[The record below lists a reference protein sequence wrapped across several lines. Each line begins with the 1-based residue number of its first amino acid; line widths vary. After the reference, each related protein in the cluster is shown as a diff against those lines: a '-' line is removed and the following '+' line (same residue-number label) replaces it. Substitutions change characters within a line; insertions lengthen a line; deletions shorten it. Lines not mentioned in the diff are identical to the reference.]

1 MIPLGFSMKDLTK
14 GSIAG
19 HLLQF
24 ASFIALTTAFQTLYF
39 LVDLY
44 FVGRLGREAI
54 AGVALAGNLTI
65 VVLALTQSL
74 GVGATAL
81 VAHAMGAR
89 DRARAEVVFN
99 QAFVLSALVGL
110 AFGVTAF
117 VLRGAFARSL
127 AADAATA
134 EQGIRYLTWFVPA
147 MTLQFGLVA
156 LGSALRGIGDMKIPT
171 LFQVSTV
178 LVNTVLAPVL
188 TVGWGTGRAFGVTG
202 AAVASL
208 IAIVLGGIAFLF
220 YFRRPASPVRFR
232 PGEWRPDIGLWR
244 QMLAIGLPT
253 GGEFALMAVYLALV
267 YQIIQGFGSAA
278 QAGFGIGVRLMQSL
292 FLPAVAIG
300 FATAPVVGQNFG
312 ARQADRVRRAYHSAA
327 AMAGGVMAVTTVFCQ
342 LAPVAMI
349 RAFSADPAVV
359 AFGSE
364 YLRIISWN
372 FVASGII
379 FAGSSTLQ
387 GMGNTRPALMAS
399 SLRLVLFALPAFWLS
414 RQPYFQL
421 RYVWYLSLA
430 SVFVHVMV
438 LMWLVRRQFDTRLA
452 VAAAEPAS

>member
-1 MIPLGFSMKDLTK
+1 MKDLTK

-24 ASFIALTTAFQTLYF
+24 AAFIALTTTFQTLYF

-81 VAHAMGAR
+81 VAHAMGAH

-99 QAFVLSALVGL
+99 QAFVMSSLVGL

-117 VLRGAFARSL
+117 TLRGAFTRAL

-134 EQGIRYLTWFVPA
+134 DQGARYLTWFVPA
-147 MTLQFGLVA
+147 MMLQFGLVA
-156 LGSALRGIGDMKIPT
+156 LGSALRGMGDMKIPT
-171 LFQVSTV
+171 LIQIATV
-178 LVNTVLAPVL
+178 LINIVLAPVL

-202 AAVASL
+202 AALASL
-208 IAIVLGGIAFLF
+208 IAIVVGAAAFIL
-220 YFRRPASPVRFR
+220 YFRRPSSPVRFR
-232 PGEWRPDIGLWR
+232 PRTWRPVTRLWR
-244 QMLAIGLPT
+244 EMLNIGLPT
-253 GGEFALMAVYLALV
+253 GGEFALMAVYLAFV
-267 YQIIQGFGSAA
+267 YHLIQGFGSAA

-312 ARQADRVRRAYHSAA
+312 ARHGDRVRHAFVVAA
-327 AMAGGVMAVTTVFCQ
+327 TMAAGVMAVTTALCQ
-342 LAPVAMI
+342 IAPAAMI
-349 RAFSADPAVV
+349 RTFSADPAVV
-359 AFGSE
+359 AVGAD

-372 FVASGII
+372 FVATGVI
-379 FAGSSTLQ
+379 FTGSSTLQ
-387 GMGNTRPALMAS
+387 GLGHTRPALIAS
-399 SLRLVLFALPAFWLS
+399 ASRLLLFALPAYALS
-414 RQPYFQL
+414 RQPSFAL
-421 RYVWYLSLA
+421 RDVWYLSLG
-430 SVFVHVMV
+430 SVFAH
-438 LMWLVRRQFDTRLA
+438 LGLLLWLVRREFATRLQ
-452 VAAAEPAS
+452 